1 MHIHLK
7 QVAQFQ
13 LKIGEIRRPLLD
25 LQKDM
30 DSHQGLGYLERLH
43 QFPLAYAASMVEIVR
58 RKEFAAFLL
67 GWAERLASVL
77 GRFTDN
83 ETARRAALH
92 DEVLVNLT
100 TIPEGLIATSH
111 PQLEV
116 VIGSGQEALSIYDLG
131 RADIESKFGFPFTV
145 VLS

>member
-1 MHIHLK
+1 MHIHLR

-30 DSHQGLGYLERLH
+30 ENHQGLGYLERLH

-58 RKEFAAFLL
+58 RKEFATFLL
-67 GWAERLASVL
+67 EWAERLANVL
-77 GRFTDN
+77 GRFTDE

-92 DEVLVNLT
+92 DDVLVNLT
-100 TIPEGLIATSH
+100 TIPEGLIATSR

-131 RADIESKFGFPFTV
+131 RADIDSKCGPFWV
-145 VLS
+145 